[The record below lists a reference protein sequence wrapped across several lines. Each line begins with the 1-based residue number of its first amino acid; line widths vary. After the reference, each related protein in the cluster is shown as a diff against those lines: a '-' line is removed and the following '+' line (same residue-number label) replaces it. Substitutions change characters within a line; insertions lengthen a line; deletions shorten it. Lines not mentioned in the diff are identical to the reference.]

1 MVTSSLE
8 CEVGRERREKILQVV
23 KDHALVR
30 GKFTLS
36 SGQESDYYWD
46 GKMAT
51 TLPEAA
57 YLIAEEI
64 FELLEDTDIQAV
76 GGLAIGADLMVP
88 AVVIMSL
95 LKGKPIPGFVIRDRR
110 KEHGTKKEI
119 EGQLPKER
127 GAKVALMDDIITT
140 GNSIFPAIEKVE
152 NEGCKVAKI
161 VVLLDRHQGGSDK
174 LKRAGYDFT
183 AILHSDAS
191 GQVTI
196 DETSAVARHAEE
208 RAVPK

>member
-1 MVTSSLE
+1 M
-8 CEVGRERREKILQVV
+8 GRERKQKILAAV
-23 KDHALVR
+23 KGHALLR

-36 SGQESDYYWD
+36 SGQESTYYWD

-64 FELLEDTDIQAV
+64 LEILKDMDIQAI

-88 AVVIMSL
+88 AIAVVSH
-95 LKGKPIPGFVIRDRR
+95 LKGRPIPAFVIRDRR
-110 KEHGTKKEI
+110 KEHGTEKLI
-119 EGQLPKER
+119 EGQFPKKI
-127 GAKVALMDDIITT
+127 GAKVALVDDIITT
-140 GNSIFPAIEKVE
+140 GTSISKAIEHVE
-152 NEGCKVAKI
+152 NEGCKVVKV

-174 LKRAGYDFT
+174 LKREGYDFT

-191 GQVTI
+191 GEVTI
-196 DETSAVARHAEE
+196 DEPSTVAGQVKGGAI
-208 RAVPK
+208 PK